1 MLKIA
6 LVNSENPGT
15 KNPLTVGGPFVLY
28 RGDSIKVLYVDS
40 INGLVK
46 LRTEVLQQPQKDQ
59 VRLSVKTDEP
69 GKIFHVK
76 LHPKLEPEK
85 SIYSKAKKIL
95 VISDIEGEFAA
106 FRNLLQGNGVI
117 DENYRW
123 TFGDGH
129 LVLLGD
135 FVDRGEMVTEVL
147 WLIYSLE
154 NQALAVGGKVHYI
167 LGNHEVMNMQ
177 GDDRYVHF
185 SYKTQADAM
194 QIPHMEL
201 FGRQSE
207 LGQWMAT
214 KNVIERIGNILFVHG
229 GISGFFNQI
238 GMTLNAV
245 NDSARLYYTDTSAIY
260 ISPHADF
267 LFGDY
272 GPLWYRGYY
281 IGTQRATVSQVDST
295 LDIYSI
301 RHIITGHSLIGHEI
315 ISAYDGKVINI
326 DVPHHTGHS
335 EALIIE
341 GTKMYRVNAK
351 GEKMKIAARP

>member
-1 MLKIA
+1 M
-6 LVNSENPGT
+6 
-15 KNPLTVGGPFVLY
+15 
-28 RGDSIKVLYVDS
+28 
-40 INGLVK
+40 VK
-46 LRTEVLQQPQKDQ
+46 LRTEILQQPQKEQ
-59 VRLSVKTDEP
+59 VRLSVRTDEP
-69 GKIFHVK
+69 GKTFQVK
-76 LHPKLEPEK
+76 LHQKLEPEK
-85 SIYSKAKKIL
+85 STYSKIKKML
-95 VISDIEGEFAA
+95 VISDIEGEFGAL
-106 FRNLLQGNGVI
+106 RSLLQGNGVI

-154 NQALAVGGKVHYI
+154 IQALVSGGKVHYI

-185 SYKTQADAM
+185 RYKVQADTM
-194 QIPHMEL
+194 QIAYMEL
-201 FGRQSE
+201 FSRQSE
-207 LGQWMAT
+207 LGRWMAT
-214 KNVIERIGNILFVHG
+214 KNVIERIGNILFAHA
-229 GISGFFNQI
+229 GISGFFNQV

-245 NDSARLYYTDTSAIY
+245 NDSARLYYSDTSAIY

-281 IGTQRATVSQVDST
+281 IGTKRATVSQVDST

-301 RHIITGHSLIGHEI
+301 RHIVTGHSLIGHEI
-315 ISAYDGKVINI
+315 LSAYDGKVINI
-326 DVPHHTGHS
+326 DVPHHAGNS
-335 EALIIE
+335 EALLIE
-341 GTKMYRVNAK
+341 GNKMHRVNAK
-351 GEKMKIAARP
+351 AEKMKIAARP